1 MQVNSI
7 NQISDILNKSAIS
20 LNDEKKQGDS
30 FSNIFNAAM
39 NLLNDTNSLQKQAD
53 NIGMEFLAGN
63 TNVNIEDV
71 LIASK
76 KASTA
81 LQFTVEIRNQ
91 VLAAYDEIMKIQI

>member
-1 MQVNSI
+1 MQVGAI
-7 NQISDILNKSAIS
+7 NQISDILKNTSITNNS
-20 LNDEKKQGDS
+20 ETKKDNS

-39 NLLNDTNSLQKQAD
+39 NLLNDTNSLQLKAD
-53 NIGMEFLAGN
+53 DIGMEFLSGN

-91 VLAAYDEIMKIQI
+91 VLAAYDEIMKLQI